1 MKYKMCNLLKSSE
14 LSDTTILLRPSEN
27 SPFYAS
33 PSLQLYR
40 YYGLR
45 FALKG
50 VLTSSFHS
58 YITLRLT
65 RSGNRN
71 SVPTQSAD
79 PNLKV
84 LVLKGQCHEIF
95 YLYFFN

>member
-58 YITLRLT
+58 YITGLRVRET
-65 RSGNRN
+65 EI
-71 SVPTQSAD
+71 
-79 PNLKV
+79 
-84 LVLKGQCHEIF
+84 QCQHSQPIQI
-95 YLYFFN
+95 